1 MKSKIN
7 EFTKTNRFDMSK
19 HLKTL
24 LFATLLFVGATSF
37 TSAQSKIAHIDK
49 QELIKAMPAYTQAQ
63 AEIEKLGKTYE
74 ATIQGS
80 LKELDTKLKQYNA
93 EAEGQTQEENQK
105 RMEEVE
111 GIKQSLGQY
120 QQQAQK
126 DLQEKEYNLLK
137 PIVENADKAID
148 AVAKAQGFQYV
159 LDSAMLIVKD
169 GKDLMADVKKHL
181 NI

>member
-1 MKSKIN
+1 M
-7 EFTKTNRFDMSK
+7 K

-24 LFATLLFVGATSF
+24 LFATVLFVGATSF
-37 TSAQSKIAHIDK
+37 TSAQSKIAHINK
-49 QELIKAMPAYTQAQ
+49 QELIKAMPAYAQAQ
-63 AEIEKLGKTYE
+63 AEIDKLGKTYE

-80 LKELDTKLKQYNA
+80 LKELDIKLKQYNA
-93 EAEGQTQEENQK
+93 EAEGQTQDANQQ

-111 GIKQSLGQY
+111 GMKQSLGQY
-120 QQQAQK
+120 PQQAQK

-137 PIVENADKAID
+137 PIVENADNAIK

-159 LDSAMLIVKD
+159 VDSAMLIVAD

-181 NI
+181 SI